1 MEKLKRTAKVL
12 DNFVRV
18 FRWLF
23 VAAGAIAVVA
33 LAVFLGLYLSAE
45 RTNTAVLM
53 STGGMMLD
61 LGDVTLELA
70 KSLSYNGSMLP
81 TMAALTALAAVG
93 MALSFLAACILH
105 RILAP
110 MAEGQPFDVSVSKN
124 LRQLGWLSL
133 AWVVFAQLLKFMIA
147 LLKMKMVNLTRF
159 FDPNVVSGYRVN
171 LTLELGDLIVP
182 VLIFLLS
189 WIFRYGEELQRQSD
203 ETL

>member
-18 FRWLF
+18 FRWLL
-23 VAAGAIAVVA
+23 VAFGAIAVVS
-33 LAVFLGLYLSAE
+33 LAVLLWLYLWSD
-45 RTNTAVLM
+45 RTNSAVLLT
-53 STGGMMLD
+53 TGGMTLD
-61 LGDVTLELA
+61 LGDVTLKLA
-70 KSLSYNGSMLP
+70 RSLAYHGSVLP
-81 TMAALTALAAVG
+81 TLAVLMAMAAVG
-93 MALSFLAACILH
+93 MVLSFLAACVLH

-110 MAEGQPFDVSVSKN
+110 MAEGRPFDVSVSRN

-133 AWVVFAQLLKFMIA
+133 AWVVFGQLLGFATVA
-147 LLKMKMVNLTRF
+147 LEMKVVDLAQF

-171 LTLELGDLIVP
+171 LELELGDFIVP

-189 WIFRYGEELQRQSD
+189 LIFRYGEELQRQSD